1 MTIDLKTLIGKLDR
15 PSKKVL
21 EQAAALCVSHTHY
34 DVEPEHLL
42 SALFKAGDPVVKALL
57 GRYEVTVGEIEA
69 MLDTALG
76 RIKRGNARTPAFSP
90 RVPEM
95 LEAALLASA
104 ARLESPTVVLSTL
117 LLAPLERDPLRGLLL
132 EIVPVLEN
140 IQMGE
145 ALQLLPEMVRAA
157 ADPRK
162 DLGPLL
168 GRSTKASPAAPAGAN
183 GAPAA
188 PAQAGAE
195 GEGDALKRFTIDLTE
210 LARSGKL
217 DPVTGRDSEIR
228 QLIDV
233 MMRRRQNNPILV
245 GEPGVGKTAVVEGLA
260 LRIAAGDVPP
270 ALKSMVVRTL
280 DIGLL
285 QAGAG
290 VKGEFEERLKNLIAE
305 VGRQPVPVVIFID
318 EAHTLIGAGGAAGQ
332 NDAANLL
339 KPALARGDF
348 RTIAATTWSEYKKY
362 FEKDPAL
369 ARRFQA
375 IPVNEPDEAAAAAM
389 LRGLVPKLEAHHGV
403 RVLAGAIEA
412 AVALSARYMP
422 ARQLPDKAISVLDT
436 ACARV
441 AIGRTVSPSALA
453 DAENRLDLLAAERKL
468 LEREPGAGPEIAR
481 RLAAIAAD
489 EEAAEAERAALV
501 TRWGEERALV
511 EKLDGAL
518 KDEKAN
524 GALPALRA
532 ELDGLQQEEVL
543 VPWCVDDRA
552 VANVISEWTGIPTGS
567 LSRDLAA
574 VVRTLE
580 DRLGERVIG
589 QGQALSAISSAIRAY
604 HAGLAEP
611 QRPVGVFLLCGPSGV
626 GKTET
631 AHALA
636 DILYGGAGSLITIN
650 MSEFQEAHS
659 VATLRGAPPGYVGY
673 GSGGVLT
680 EAVRK
685 RPYSVVLL
693 DEVEK
698 AHPDVLDMFYQV
710 FDKGHLEDGE
720 GVAVDFRHTVIL
732 LTSNVAED
740 ILTAAGPATR
750 SIEAPAE
757 RLEALV
763 RQVSP
768 ELRRHFRTAFIGRL
782 VTAPYLPLGEEQVR
796 RIVDMRCERVARRFA
811 GRNGDRPLVFTE
823 RAREEIL
830 RRAMMADTGARVV
843 DNVLNLSVIP
853 QLATRMLDAMAAG
866 GEVGQ
871 MQVDAEGD
879 GTLVCRPLE

>member
-1 MTIDLKTLIGKLDR
+1 MLENGLVHLCGSAQDLQR
-15 PSKKVL
+15 S
-21 EQAAALCVSHTHY
+21 S
-34 DVEPEHLL
+34 
-42 SALFKAGDPVVKALL
+42 DPVVKAVL
-57 GRYEVTVGEIEA
+57 GRYEVTLGEIEA
-69 MLDTALG
+69 MLDTALS

-140 IQMGE
+140 IQMAE

-168 GRSTKASPAAPAGAN
+168 GRSTKAAPAAPAGAN
-183 GAPAA
+183 GAPSA
-188 PAQAGAE
+188 PAPAGAE
-195 GEGDALKRFTIDLTE
+195 AEGDALKRFTIDLTE

-217 DPVTGRDSEIR
+217 DPVTGRDGEIR

-270 ALKSMVVRTL
+270 SLKSMVVRTL

-375 IPVNEPDEAAAAAM
+375 IPVNEPDEGAAAAM

-489 EEAAEAERAALV
+489 EDAAEAERAALV
-501 TRWGEERALV
+501 TRWGEEKALV

-518 KDEKAN
+518 KDDKAN
-524 GALPALRA
+524 GTLPALRA
-532 ELDGLQQEEVL
+532 ELEALQQEEVL

-589 QGQALSAISSAIRAY
+589 QGQALAAISSAIRAY

-680 EAVRK
+680 EAVRR

-750 SIEAPAE
+750 AIEAPAE

-763 RQVSP
+763 RQVAP

-782 VTAPYLPLGEEQVR
+782 VTVPYLPLGEEQVR
-796 RIVDMRCERVARRFA
+796 RIVDMRCERVSRRFA

-879 GTLVCRPLE
+879 GTLSCRPLE

>member
-42 SALFKAGDPVVKALL
+42 CALFKAGDPVVKALL
-57 GRYEVTVGEIEA
+57 GRYEVTLGEIEA
-69 MLDTALG
+69 MLETALG

-157 ADPRK
+157 GDPRK

-168 GRSTKASPAAPAGAN
+168 GRSTKASPAAAGAN
-183 GAPAA
+183 GAPTAA
-188 PAQAGAE
+188 PPGAE
-195 GEGDALKRFTIDLTE
+195 GEGDALKRFTIDLTG

-217 DPVTGRDSEIR
+217 DPVTGRDGEIR

-260 LRIAAGDVPP
+260 LRIAEGDVPP
-270 ALKSMVVRTL
+270 ALKNMVVRTL

-375 IPVNEPDEAAAAAM
+375 IPINEPDEPAAAAM
-389 LRGLVPKLEAHHGV
+389 LRGLVPKLETHHGV

-441 AIGRTVSPSALA
+441 AIGRTVSPPALA
-453 DAENRLDLLAAERKL
+453 DAENRLDLLAAERTL
-468 LEREPGAGPEIAR
+468 LEREPGAGPEIVR

-489 EEAAEAERAALV
+489 EQATEAERVALV
-501 TRWGEERALV
+501 ARWSEEKLLV
-511 EKLDGAL
+511 EKLDAAL
-518 KDEKAN
+518 RDEKAH
-524 GALPALRA
+524 GRLPALRA
-532 ELDGLQQEEVL
+532 ELEALQQQGGL

-552 VANVISEWTGIPTGS
+552 VANVISEWTGIPAGS

-589 QGQALSAISSAIRAY
+589 QGQALSAIASAIRAY

-611 QRPVGVFLLCGPSGV
+611 LRPVGVFLLCGPSGV

-740 ILTAAGPATR
+740 ILTAAGPAIR
-750 SIEAPAE
+750 AIEAPAE

-763 RQVSP
+763 RQVAP

-782 VTAPYLPLGEEQVR
+782 VTVPYLPLGEEEVR

-853 QLATRMLDAMAAG
+853 QLAGQMLDAMAAG

-879 GTLVCRPLE
+879 GALMCRPLA